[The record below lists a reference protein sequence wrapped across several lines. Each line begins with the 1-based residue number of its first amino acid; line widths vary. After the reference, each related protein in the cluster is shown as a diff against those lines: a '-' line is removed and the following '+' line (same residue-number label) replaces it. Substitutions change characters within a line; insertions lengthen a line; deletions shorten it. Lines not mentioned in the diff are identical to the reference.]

1 MTSPTRAAP
10 DRPAPG
16 RLDRARLWRG
26 LAVHGAFVL
35 ATVVVYAVDLLLTI
49 PRADERDGHH
59 WQAFGVV
66 DVSIGLYG
74 GLLAGVYAVLLLR
87 RRHPVVVMTVMSVA
101 TTALSFVSPA
111 ARPLAGVMLALYAA
125 AATVQHVWLS
135 RAVLLL
141 ATVAVVVPVP
151 FQSDRGLAPPLAMGV
166 LAAAV
171 LGVWLIGRH
180 QLQVER
186 EAVGLRGELAQ
197 VEEQAAIE
205 ERRRIARELHDI
217 LAHSVS
223 AMMMQAAGARAVVR
237 GIVRDQADGADGAGR
252 GDGDGGRGVD
262 PRWAAVEQA
271 LTSVEETGT
280 TSMRELQRLLGVL
293 HQDGPAER
301 EVVSSPP
308 GMDSVDELVR
318 ITRSSGVLVEVH
330 RTGRPRQPD
339 GSVGLAAYRVIQES
353 LANAMKHA
361 GHGALVDLFVTWGA
375 DELQLQVRCRPGPE
389 GFLPDTGGGGNGLAG
404 LRQRVELVGGRFD
417 AGRTGEEFV
426 TTADLP
432 LVVAP
437 ADGGAR

>member
-1 MTSPTRAAP
+1 M
-10 DRPAPG
+10 
-16 RLDRARLWRG
+16 
-26 LAVHGAFVL
+26 
-35 ATVVVYAVDLLLTI
+35 
-49 PRADERDGHH
+49 
-59 WQAFGVV
+59 
-66 DVSIGLYG
+66 
-74 GLLAGVYAVLLLR
+74 
-87 RRHPVVVMTVMSVA
+87 
-101 TTALSFVSPA
+101 
-111 ARPLAGVMLALYAA
+111 
-125 AATVQHVWLS
+125 
-135 RAVLLL
+135 
-141 ATVAVVVPVP
+141 
-151 FQSDRGLAPPLAMGV
+151 
-166 LAAAV
+166 
-171 LGVWLIGRH
+171 
-180 QLQVER
+180 
-186 EAVGLRGELAQ
+186 
-197 VEEQAAIE
+197 
-205 ERRRIARELHDI
+205 HDI

-237 GIVRDQADGADGAGR
+237 GIVRDQADGDDGDVGC
-252 GDGDGGRGVD
+252 DGGRGVD

-271 LTSVEETGT
+271 LTSVEETGS

-330 RTGRPRQPD
+330 RSGRPRQPD
-339 GSVGLAAYRVIQES
+339 WSVGLAAYRVIQES

-389 GFLPDTGGGGNGLAG
+389 GFRPDTGGGGNGLVG

-432 LVVAP
+432 LVAAP